1 MKSALLMDDDIARE
15 LKKNSADIKSLS
27 EKTYVSS
34 STPQRAQQIN
44 QSSIAYR
51 MMVELVVGMVFGIGI
66 GYGLDL
72 LFNTFPIFLVIFSL
86 LGFAAGIR
94 VMLQTANQINIVK
107 DQSEERL

>member
-1 MKSALLMDDDIARE
+1 MKSALLMDDDIARD

-27 EKTYVSS
+27 EKNYVSY
-34 STPQRAQQIN
+34 STSQRAQQIN

-66 GYGLDL
+66 GYGLDF

-107 DQSEERL
+107 DQSEGRM

>member
-1 MKSALLMDDDIARE
+1 MKSALLMDDDIARD

-27 EKTYVSS
+27 ERNYDSS
-34 STPQRAQQIN
+34 STPRGVQQIK

-51 MMVELVVGMVFGIGI
+51 MMVELVVGMVFGISI
-66 GYGLDL
+66 GYGLDF
-72 LFNTFPIFLVIFSL
+72 LFSTFPIFLVIFSL

>member
-1 MKSALLMDDDIARE
+1 MDDDIARD

-27 EKTYVSS
+27 EKNYFSS
-34 STPQRAQQIN
+34 STSQRAQQIN

-51 MMVELVVGMVFGIGI
+51 MMIELVVGMVFGIGI
-66 GYGLDL
+66 GYGLDF

-94 VMLQTANQINIVK
+94 VMLQTASQINIVK

>member
-1 MKSALLMDDDIARE
+1 MKSALLMDNDIARD

-27 EKTYVSS
+27 ERNYDSS
-34 STPQRAQQIN
+34 STPRGVQQIK

-51 MMVELVVGMVFGIGI
+51 MMVELVVGMVFGISI
-66 GYGLDL
+66 GYGLDF

>member
-1 MKSALLMDDDIARE
+1 MKSVLLMDNDIARD

-27 EKTYVSS
+27 EKSYVSS
-34 STPQRAQQIN
+34 SASQRARQVN

-66 GYGLDL
+66 GYGLDF

-94 VMLQTANQINIVK
+94 VMLQTANQINTVK

>member
-1 MKSALLMDDDIARE
+1 MKSALLMDDDIARD
-15 LKKNSADIKSLS
+15 LKKNSADIKGLS
-27 EKTYVSS
+27 EKSYVSS
-34 STPQRAQQIN
+34 STSQRAQQIN

-66 GYGLDL
+66 GYGLDF
-72 LFNTFPIFLVIFSL
+72 LFNTFPVFLVIFSL

>member
-1 MKSALLMDDDIARE
+1 MDNDIARD

-27 EKTYVSS
+27 EKNYDSS
-34 STPQRAQQIN
+34 SIPQRAHQIN

-66 GYGLDL
+66 GYGLDF

>member
-1 MKSALLMDDDIARE
+1 MDDDIARD

-27 EKTYVSS
+27 EKNYSSS
-34 STPQRAQQIN
+34 STSQRAQQIN

-51 MMVELVVGMVFGIGI
+51 MMIELVVGMVFGIGI
-66 GYGLDL
+66 GYGLDF